1 MTRMLLFFIDVFNKQ
16 YLCDYWVFEFNSF
29 SIPIYRQTK
38 EGTEMKWPM
47 DKIFV
52 QKTKRCR

>member
-1 MTRMLLFFIDVFNKQ
+1 MPMNRYI
-16 YLCDYWVFEFNSF
+16 
-29 SIPIYRQTK
+29 K

-52 QKTKRCR
+52 KKKSATGKIFLTES